1 MNNQDLKSLI
11 NKAHEN
17 AVKHGFYD
25 NLEKCKETYE
35 KLLMLIISEISEFM
49 EADRKGRWSSSGK
62 LFDTD
67 ELNHMTNGAVRY
79 YDFEKYYKDYV
90 KGSAEEELA
99 DICIRCF
106 DMLGYIEADET
117 DINKYS
123 FFAEH
128 CTELSVPSLCYSMC
142 GLLMCTYEERD
153 IADSL
158 MQVVK
163 ATINWCSAHNVNL
176 MLHIHAKM
184 LFNMN
189 RPRKHGK
196 EY

>member
-1 MNNQDLKSLI
+1 MNNQDLISLI
-11 NKAHEN
+11 VEAHKN

-25 NLEKCKETYE
+25 NLEKCNENYE
-35 KLLMLIISEISEFM
+35 KLLMLIVSEISELM

-62 LFDTD
+62 LFETD

-106 DMLGYIEADET
+106 DMLGYIEAKEIS
-117 DINKYS
+117 INHYYM
-123 FFAEH
+123 FAEN
-128 CTELSVPSLCYSMC
+128 CSELSVPSLCYNLC
-142 GLLMCTYEERD
+142 AILMCTYEGRD

-158 MQVVK
+158 VCVVK
-163 ATINWCSAHNVNL
+163 SVMNWCSAHNVNL
-176 MLHIHAKM
+176 MLHIRAKM
-184 LFNMN
+184 LFNRN